1 MLKLALRNLL
11 RNKLRTILTLLSL
24 VSALV
29 LLCFLTAFLDVLATT
44 EGSADNRVVV
54 RSAVSLATP
63 LPEAYWQRLKTLE
76 HVQGI
81 TTFNWYQGIFK
92 NDRPENFF
100 PRFSTDPDS
109 LFAVYPE
116 YKISE
121 EEKAAWKAE
130 RSAFI
135 SGKTLADKYGWKIG
149 DQIFIKGDIYPVD
162 VNLTLRGIFTAV
174 DAPSAEKQIFFHR
187 KYLEEALGNPGLVGT
202 YFLKI
207 DSPQNVTKV
216 IKAAEAMFTNAE
228 YQVRAET
235 EKAFQL
241 SFLEMIGNVRL
252 LFGAIGLAVVIS
264 IFFISANTMAMAAR
278 ERTTEVGVL
287 KTLGFR
293 NGQVLS
299 LVIMESLAV
308 GLLGALIGLVISAL
322 SIRGISSA
330 LEKVFPIFGTFK
342 MTPHTWAV
350 GLGVG
355 LLIGVLSGLIPAIN
369 ASRVNIATALRRV

>member
-54 RSAVSLATP
+54 RSAVSLAMP

-109 LFAVYPE
+109 LFEVYPE

-121 EEKAAWKAE
+121 AEKAAWKAE
-130 RSAFI
+130 RTAFI
-135 SGKTLADKYGWKIG
+135 AGKTLADKYHWKIG

-162 VNLTLRGIFTAV
+162 VNLTLRGIFTAA

-228 YQVRAET
+228 FQVRAET

-241 SFLEMIGNVRL
+241 SFLEMIGNIRL

-299 LVIMESLAV
+299 LVIIESVAV
-308 GLLGALIGLVISAL
+308 GLLGALVGLAISAL